1 MTRRQAI
8 IILVAALVGTAALQA
23 QFPAM
28 TPTLEF
34 KTEATLKG
42 ATANLTIEA
51 LRATQRMLG
60 LRGMSLRNK
69 GKISI
74 PRVMGVAPTDL
85 KSISM
90 SLPLTDVPDGGI
102 YIVRL
107 EEDKEGWAFD
117 SEPERSSRPGDK
129 SIIFRPSE
137 LKVEKKEG
145 GSYEFELPHPLSA
158 GKYAIAITNN
168 QYAWGFEVK

>member
-1 MTRRQAI
+1 
-8 IILVAALVGTAALQA
+8 
-23 QFPAM
+23 M

-42 ATANLTIEA
+42 ATTVTIEA
-51 LRATQRMLG
+51 LRATQRLLG

-74 PRVMGVAPTDL
+74 PRVMGVAPADL
-85 KSISM
+85 KAVSM
-90 SLPLTDVPDGGI
+90 SMPLTDVPDGGI

-107 EEDKEGWAFD
+107 EEDKEGLAFD
-117 SEPERSSRPGDK
+117 SEPERSCRPGDK
-129 SIIFRPSE
+129 SIVFRPADF
-137 LKVEKKEG
+137 KVEKKDG
-145 GSYEFELPHPLSA
+145 GSYEFALPHPLGA